1 MNLDKLKDAARR
13 HELREEWRKAIEI
26 YHKALSDQSKVGE
39 PVDPSIY
46 NRIGDLELKAGDPG
60 AALHAYE
67 QAADTYGDQGFF
79 NNAIAL
85 CGKILRVSP
94 NRTAT
99 FLRLADLHA
108 RKNVVAES
116 RRNLQEFVERM
127 LAGGHL
133 DQMKSALHTFA
144 DRYCASAEFRHMLVE
159 LLRTSGRT
167 EALRERCVQFIGEL
181 GLEGGQRG
189 IGGDAVRRS
198 APSTRGLVFLDTG
211 IDIPGISMGGP
222 SGEYMIPTDFE
233 DSFTTEDPDTE
244 TVDKMPLPEVDPLPF
259 MEPTSLDAMSSTAD
273 LEPHV
278 LSGFEPTGMMP
289 DLGFADF
296 DSPLVIEER
305 PDPFS
310 IPGLDPLLEFTPPDL
325 ADASPEP
332 LSLDEEH
339 AALISFEAAPREPG
353 DELFD
358 ELSVDVDPLRLTG
371 SVEELDNALGEA
383 INDERWDDAV
393 RVVQRLIQLEPEAV
407 PRHQKRVEIAYR
419 SGNRQYLIDAYISL
433 AQALERIG
441 ATENACLVFQRVLE
455 HDPGNPVATAGL
467 AALRVGAVAPTIEE
481 PVAPVQPAPAVLAES
496 AAPAPSAPTPATPAP
511 STPAPAG
518 GFVDLGQLI
527 LDPEPEKDTRM
538 RVDQGEPQSEAD
550 VDFRETLEQFKQGVE
565 ANLDASDFQAH
576 YDLGIAFKEM
586 GLLDE
591 AIAQFQKALRAPEGR
606 LKSSEALGV
615 AFFEKHRFGIAET
628 VLSRAVEALPGA
640 DDEKIALIY
649 WWGRALEAQQKKDQ
663 ALRCYERALA
673 VDITFLDLGERIQ
686 RLTAENMQ

>member
-39 PVDPSIY
+39 PVDPSLY

-127 LAGGHL
+127 LASGHL
-133 DQMKSALHTFA
+133 DQMKSALRTFA
-144 DRYCASAEFRHMLVE
+144 DRYCASAEFRHMMVE

-167 EALRERCVQFIGEL
+167 EALRDSCVQFIGEL

-189 IGGDAVRRS
+189 IGGEVERRR

-211 IDIPGISMGGP
+211 IDIPGIPMGGP
-222 SGEYMIPTDFE
+222 SGEYQIPADLD
-233 DSFTTEDPDTE
+233 DSFTTEETGTA
-244 TVDKMPLPEVDPLPF
+244 TVDNMPIPEVDPLPF
-259 MEPTSLDAMSSTAD
+259 MEPTSFDAMTSASD
-273 LEPHV
+273 LDPHV
-278 LSGFEPTGMMP
+278 LSGFEPTRVAS
-289 DLGFADF
+289 DIDFADF

-310 IPGLDPLLEFTPPDL
+310 LQGFVALPEFSPPDEGESTL
-325 ADASPEP
+325 EP
-332 LSLDEEH
+332 MTLDEED
-339 AALISFEAAPREPG
+339 ATPISFEAGPLEPG

-358 ELSVDVDPLRLTG
+358 ELSVDVDPLRLSG
-371 SVEELDNALGEA
+371 SVDELESALGEA

-441 ATENACLVFQRVLE
+441 ASENASLVFQRVLE
-455 HDPGNPVATAGL
+455 HEPGNPVAMAGL
-467 AALRVGAVAPTIEE
+467 AALRVCRAPAPVEE
-481 PVAPVQPAPAVLAES
+481 PVVPVPAPPVWTE
-496 AAPAPSAPTPATPAP
+496 PAPSAPEAP
-511 STPAPAG
+511 PPSKPAPAT